1 MKLIYTGKQIY
12 IANLLPFTFDSK
24 ETEAVVLLITVNG
37 CTAVFIC
44 GANRIINR
52 KDNNCRSICLGTS
65 SSKW

>member
-37 CTAVFIC
+37 CTNVSIC
-44 GANRIINR
+44 GANIVNNN
-52 KDNNCRSICLGTS
+52 DNNCRCIC
-65 SSKW
+65 